1 MRIKFLLKLVLF
13 SFVFSGW
20 SQGLRFNSNDFLI
33 SERTSYNVFE
43 QNQNN
48 FGKEF
53 SISFKLAINNIH
65 SFGEV
70 FTIKDRISNN
80 FITLSYIDFDST
92 IQKLKLN
99 FNSESNILTIPL
111 TNEDLNFR
119 KWINLKVSF
128 DSSNKIITLEVNGK
142 SYNKKGFAFSATIS
156 PEIDFGKHEANIEV
170 PAMSIKDL
178 YIQSGKT
185 KYTFLL
191 NESKGGKVQDSTGKF
206 YGFVKNPNW
215 LINDYFHWEKRQ
227 TLFSKEVSAVTFD
240 QKNQRFISINSDT
253 ITFFNIEKK
262 TTTKIKLKQKN
273 PIPMRLGNLILSPS
287 SKKLYVYELN
297 NVDINRAAIASLD
310 LDTFEWQIISQLQLP
325 IQRHHHDNFFDS
337 SKNGFYIFGGFGN
350 QKYTNEL
357 NYFDLDL
364 KKWTTIIL
372 NGDPI
377 FPRFFSGLCKINNDE
392 ILIFGGIGN
401 KTGDQTI
408 GKRYYTDLYKI
419 NLNTKKT
426 VKLWDIFSQNKKNVS
441 GRSMIVSDDS
451 KSFYT
456 ISYPEYLS
464 STFLKLKNYSIKDGE
479 NKILGDSIPMNSEN
493 ILTNANLYYNK
504 LTKEL
509 YCTTQEYQING
520 QNKISFYSIKA
531 FPISK
536 ELLDKNLKDTI
547 SKKTILLVSFCLIAA
562 ISFFF
567 IYKKKTKGKKE
578 DPIQII
584 SNLNLEEKI
593 SLKSENAVFLFG
605 NFKVF
610 NKKEKDITYLFSP
623 KIKQLFLL
631 LLLNNK
637 KEETGISSELIYD
650 VLWPDSDYDKAKN
663 LKNVTINLLRR
674 NLEEIEG
681 IQLVYSNKVFKLEYE
696 TSFYC
701 DYFEFKSH
709 IKLLKQD
716 FNIEDSLPS
725 LLTIIGNG
733 TFLKSIEDTY
743 FDYFKTEY
751 ENDILETIPYLI
763 QTTYDNKDYAATII
777 ISNSLF
783 NIDPINEIAFYY
795 KIHSLLK
802 MKNSSDAKKCFN
814 YFIIEFKKIM
824 NDDFSKT
831 FLEVTEKIP
840 KGLFK
845 S

>member
-20 SQGLRFNSNDFLI
+20 SQGLRFNSYDFLI

-43 QNQNN
+43 KNQNK

-53 SISFKLAINNIH
+53 SISFKLAINSIH
-65 SFGEV
+65 SFGEI
-70 FTIKDRISNN
+70 FTIKDKISNN

-111 TNEDLNFR
+111 NYEDLSFK
-119 KWINLKVSF
+119 KWINLKISF
-128 DSSNKIITLEVNGK
+128 DSSNKIITIEVNGK
-142 SYNKKGFAFSATIS
+142 SYNKKGFAFSSSIS
-156 PEIDFGKHEANIEV
+156 PEINFGKHESNIEV
-170 PAMSIKDL
+170 PSMSIKDL
-178 YIQSGKT
+178 RIQSGKIN
-185 KYTFLL
+185 YTFLL
-191 NESKGGKVQDSTGKF
+191 NESKGEKVYDSTGKF
-206 YGFVKNPNW
+206 YGLVKNPNW
-215 LINDYFHWEKRQ
+215 LINDYYHWKKRQ
-227 TLFSKEVSAVTFD
+227 TLFSKEISGVTFD

-253 ITFFNIEKK
+253 IAFYNIEKK

-273 PIPMRLGNLILSPS
+273 PIPMRLGTLILSPS
-287 SKKLYVYELN
+287 SNMLYVYELN
-297 NVDINRAAIASLD
+297 EVPVNKASIACLD
-310 LDTFEWQIISQLQLP
+310 LNTFEWQIISQLQLP
-325 IQRHHHDNFFDS
+325 IQRHHHNNFFDS
-337 SKNGFYIFGGFGN
+337 SKNGFYVFGGFGN

-357 NYFDLDL
+357 NYFDLEL
-364 KKWTTIIL
+364 KKWTKINL
-372 NGDPI
+372 KGDLI
-377 FPRFFSGLCKINNDE
+377 FPRFFSGLCKINKNE
-392 ILIFGGIGN
+392 ILIFGGTGN
-401 KTGDQTI
+401 KSGDQTI
-408 GKRYYTDLYKI
+408 GKIYYSDIYKI
-419 NLNTKKT
+419 NLNSKRTT
-426 VKLWDIFSQNKKNVS
+426 KLWDVSNQNKKNVS
-441 GRSMIVSDDS
+441 ARNMVVSDDS

-456 ISYPEYLS
+456 ICYPEYLS
-464 STFLKLKNYSIKDGE
+464 STFLQLKNYSIKDGK

-504 LTKEL
+504 ITKEL

-531 FPISK
+531 FPIPK
-536 ELLDKNLKDTI
+536 DLLNKNIKDST
-547 SKKTILLVSFCLIAA
+547 SNKTILLLSFIIIVA

-567 IYKKKTKGKKE
+567 IYKKKRKEKKKVST
-578 DPIQII
+578 QII
-584 SNLNLEEKI
+584 SNLNLEEKK
-593 SLKSENAVFLFG
+593 SLISENAVFLFG

-610 NKKEKDITYLFSP
+610 NKKGKDITYLFSP

-701 DYFEFKSH
+701 DYFEFNNH

-716 FNIEDSLPS
+716 FNKEDSLPS

-743 FDYFKTEY
+743 FDYYKTEY

-783 NIDPINEIAFYY
+783 SIDPINEIAFYY
-795 KIHSLLK
+795 KIHSLLR
-802 MKNSSDAKKCFN
+802 MKNSTDAKKCFN

-831 FLEVTEKIP
+831 FLEVSEKIP
-840 KGLFK
+840 KELFK
-845 S
+845 